1 MLKKQPLITVYF
13 NKVDYCFYRKSLL
26 FIVYFIACLALIKL
40 FVNLT
45 LPLYAILLGTIMKA
59 FFPLFALATGAF
71 AIGATEFTPMGL
83 LPNIANGLSISI
95 ATAGGLITGYA
106 VGVMIGAPIMTLS
119 LGKLTKRHAL
129 GLLLLLFI
137 AGNLLAAQADSYW
150 SLMIARLITSLN
162 HGAFFGIGS
171 VVAASLVE
179 KHKQA
184 SAVAAMFMGLTIA
197 NLVGVPLVTWIGQ
210 QYGWRLAFILI
221 SGLGFITLIGLLM
234 FLPVMPKGN
243 KPNIKYELGVL
254 TRLPVVL
261 ALLTTVFGASA
272 LFALYTY
279 IAPFL
284 TNTVHISESHVAVV
298 LVIIGLGFTIGNYL
312 GGKLSSY
319 GIEKTLILFF
329 ILLIGSMSVLPLVSN
344 NVYLAVATIFI
355 WSISSF
361 ALVPALQIK
370 TMQIAHDAPA
380 LVSSV
385 NIGAFNLGNAIGA
398 IIGGIAL
405 KYSYNIVPLTTAL
418 VGVIGLLLVYSQIKI
433 KKSFSSECCV
443 NSL

>member
-1 MLKKQPLITVYF
+1 MYF

-26 FIVYFIACLALIKL
+26 FIVYFIAYLALIKL
-40 FVNLT
+40 FTNLT

-210 QYGWRLAFILI
+210 QYGWKLAFILI

-254 TRLPVVL
+254 TRVPVVL

-284 TNTVHISESHVAVV
+284 TNIVHISESHVAVV

-355 WSISSF
+355 WSIASF

-405 KYSYNIVPLTTAL
+405 KYSYNIVPLTAAL
-418 VGVIGLLLVYSQIKI
+418 VGVIGLLLVYSQIKL

>member
-1 MLKKQPLITVYF
+1 MYF

-26 FIVYFIACLALIKL
+26 FIVYFIAYLALIKL
-40 FVNLT
+40 FTNLT

-197 NLVGVPLVTWIGQ
+197 NLVGIPLVTWIGQ

-405 KYSYNIVPLTTAL
+405 KYSYNIVPLTAAL

>member
-1 MLKKQPLITVYF
+1 MYF

-26 FIVYFIACLALIKL
+26 FIVYFIAYLALIKL
-40 FVNLT
+40 FTNLT

-405 KYSYNIVPLTTAL
+405 KYSYNIVPLTAAL

-433 KKSFSSECCV
+433 KNRSPQNVALILYKRK
-443 NSL
+443 

>member
-1 MLKKQPLITVYF
+1 MYF

-26 FIVYFIACLALIKL
+26 FIVYFIAYLALIKL
-40 FVNLT
+40 FANLT

-284 TNTVHISESHVAVV
+284 THTVHISESHVAVV

-329 ILLIGSMSVLPLVSN
+329 ILLIGSMSVLPLVSH

-355 WSISSF
+355 WSIASF

-405 KYSYNIVPLTTAL
+405 KYSYNIVPLTAAL

>member
-1 MLKKQPLITVYF
+1 
-13 NKVDYCFYRKSLL
+13 
-26 FIVYFIACLALIKL
+26 
-40 FVNLT
+40 
-45 LPLYAILLGTIMKA
+45 MKA

-405 KYSYNIVPLTTAL
+405 KYSYNIVPLTAAL

-433 KKSFSSECCV
+433 KNRSPQNVALILYKRK
-443 NSL
+443 

>member
-1 MLKKQPLITVYF
+1 
-13 NKVDYCFYRKSLL
+13 
-26 FIVYFIACLALIKL
+26 
-40 FVNLT
+40 
-45 LPLYAILLGTIMKA
+45 MKA

-298 LVIIGLGFTIGNYL
+298 LVIIGLGFIIGNYL

-405 KYSYNIVPLTTAL
+405 KYSYNIVPLTAAL

-433 KKSFSSECCV
+433 KKSFSSKCCV

>member
-1 MLKKQPLITVYF
+1 
-13 NKVDYCFYRKSLL
+13 
-26 FIVYFIACLALIKL
+26 
-40 FVNLT
+40 
-45 LPLYAILLGTIMKA
+45 MKA

-254 TRLPVVL
+254 TRLPVIL

-405 KYSYNIVPLTTAL
+405 KYSYNIVPLTAAL

>member
-1 MLKKQPLITVYF
+1 MYF

-26 FIVYFIACLALIKL
+26 FIVYFIAYLALIKL
-40 FVNLT
+40 FTNLT

-298 LVIIGLGFTIGNYL
+298 LVIIGLEFTIGNYL

-405 KYSYNIVPLTTAL
+405 KYSYNIVPLTAAL

>member
-1 MLKKQPLITVYF
+1 MYF

-26 FIVYFIACLALIKL
+26 FIVYFIAYLTLIKL
-40 FVNLT
+40 FTNLT

-329 ILLIGSMSVLPLVSN
+329 ILLIGSMSVLPLVSH
-344 NVYLAVATIFI
+344 NVYLVVATIFI

-405 KYSYNIVPLTTAL
+405 KYSYNIVPLTAAL

>member
-1 MLKKQPLITVYF
+1 MYF

-26 FIVYFIACLALIKL
+26 FIVYFIAYLALIKL
-40 FVNLT
+40 FTNLT

-405 KYSYNIVPLTTAL
+405 KYSYNIVPLTAAL
-418 VGVIGLLLVYSQIKI
+418 VGVIGQLLVYSQIKI

>member
-1 MLKKQPLITVYF
+1 MYF

-26 FIVYFIACLALIKL
+26 FIVYFIAYLALIKL
-40 FVNLT
+40 FTNLT

-298 LVIIGLGFTIGNYL
+298 LVIIGLGFIIGNYL

-319 GIEKTLILFF
+319 GIEKTLILLF
-329 ILLIGSMSVLPLVSN
+329 ILLIGAMSVLPLVSN

-405 KYSYNIVPLTTAL
+405 KYSYNIVPLTAAL

>member
-1 MLKKQPLITVYF
+1 
-13 NKVDYCFYRKSLL
+13 
-26 FIVYFIACLALIKL
+26 
-40 FVNLT
+40 
-45 LPLYAILLGTIMKA
+45 MKA

-254 TRLPVVL
+254 TRVPVVL

-284 TNTVHISESHVAVV
+284 TNIVHISESHVAVV

-355 WSISSF
+355 WSIASF

-405 KYSYNIVPLTTAL
+405 KYSYNIVPLTAAL
-418 VGVIGLLLVYSQIKI
+418 VGVIGLLLVYSQIKLKNRSPQNVALI
-433 KKSFSSECCV
+433 LYKRKYLNIISNCDS
-443 NSL
+443 

>member
-1 MLKKQPLITVYF
+1 
-13 NKVDYCFYRKSLL
+13 
-26 FIVYFIACLALIKL
+26 
-40 FVNLT
+40 
-45 LPLYAILLGTIMKA
+45 MKA

-298 LVIIGLGFTIGNYL
+298 LVIIGLGFIIGNYL

-405 KYSYNIVPLTTAL
+405 KYSYNIVPLTAAL

>member
-1 MLKKQPLITVYF
+1 
-13 NKVDYCFYRKSLL
+13 
-26 FIVYFIACLALIKL
+26 
-40 FVNLT
+40 
-45 LPLYAILLGTIMKA
+45 MKA

-272 LFALYTY
+272 LFALHTY

-405 KYSYNIVPLTTAL
+405 KYSYNIVPLTAAL

>member
-1 MLKKQPLITVYF
+1 
-13 NKVDYCFYRKSLL
+13 
-26 FIVYFIACLALIKL
+26 
-40 FVNLT
+40 
-45 LPLYAILLGTIMKA
+45 MKA

-298 LVIIGLGFTIGNYL
+298 LVIIGLEFTIGNYL

-405 KYSYNIVPLTTAL
+405 KYSYNIVPLTAAL

>member
-1 MLKKQPLITVYF
+1 
-13 NKVDYCFYRKSLL
+13 
-26 FIVYFIACLALIKL
+26 
-40 FVNLT
+40 
-45 LPLYAILLGTIMKA
+45 MKA

-171 VVAASLVE
+171 VFAASLVE

-405 KYSYNIVPLTTAL
+405 KYSYNIVPLTAAL

>member
-1 MLKKQPLITVYF
+1 MYF

-26 FIVYFIACLALIKL
+26 FIVYFIAYLALIKL
-40 FVNLT
+40 FTNLT

-59 FFPLFALATGAF
+59 FFPLFALATGAL

-405 KYSYNIVPLTTAL
+405 KYSYNIVPLTAAL

>member
-1 MLKKQPLITVYF
+1 
-13 NKVDYCFYRKSLL
+13 
-26 FIVYFIACLALIKL
+26 
-40 FVNLT
+40 
-45 LPLYAILLGTIMKA
+45 MKA

-405 KYSYNIVPLTTAL
+405 KYSYNIVPLTAAL

-433 KKSFSSECCV
+433 KKTFSSECCV

>member
-1 MLKKQPLITVYF
+1 MYF

-26 FIVYFIACLALIKL
+26 FIVYFIAYLALIKL
-40 FVNLT
+40 FTNLT

-59 FFPLFALATGAF
+59 FFPLFTLATGAF

-319 GIEKTLILFF
+319 GIEKTLIFFF
-329 ILLIGSMSVLPLVSN
+329 IQLIGSMSVLPLVSN

-405 KYSYNIVPLTTAL
+405 KYSYNIVPLTAAL

>member
-1 MLKKQPLITVYF
+1 
-13 NKVDYCFYRKSLL
+13 
-26 FIVYFIACLALIKL
+26 
-40 FVNLT
+40 
-45 LPLYAILLGTIMKA
+45 MKA
-59 FFPLFALATGAF
+59 FFPLFTLATGAF

-83 LPNIANGLSISI
+83 LPNIANRLSISI

-329 ILLIGSMSVLPLVSN
+329 IQLIGSMSVLPLVSN

-405 KYSYNIVPLTTAL
+405 KYSYNIVPLTAAL